1 MGWIMSLNT
10 EVKRPR
16 ADGTA
21 ARPRESR
28 SPPGSFFYPSS
39 PSMRGFLF
47 DYPFSDVSCLK
58 ENSDEGIEFWR
69 DPLGYRW

>member
-1 MGWIMSLNT
+1 MDNVPHHGLLVAIAGRVPIPNT

-28 SPPGSFFYPSS
+28 SPPGSFFILRCQVLVNIPK
-39 PSMRGFLF
+39 L
-47 DYPFSDVSCLK
+47 DT
-58 ENSDEGIEFWR
+58 
-69 DPLGYRW
+69 